1 MKPVKPMRPM
11 KTLSFWQW
19 LLAVS
24 LALNMGIGVALVR
37 HQWQP
42 VPAATAAL
50 PVLNLPDYLDLSGA
64 QRQRWQQLE
73 WPFLQDLSANWGQI
87 RQHREALVRHIFAA
101 TPDRSAI
108 DAEQARIA
116 ALQDAQQQRVI
127 AQLLSERALLNDG
140 QRAQLMALLLQRY
153 AQEATQEEQLHRD

>member
-1 MKPVKPMRPM
+1 M
-11 KTLSFWQW
+11 
-19 LLAVS
+19 
-24 LALNMGIGVALVR
+24 
-37 HQWQP
+37 
-42 VPAATAAL
+42 
-50 PVLNLPDYLDLSGA
+50 
-64 QRQRWQQLE
+64 
-73 WPFLQDLSANWGQI
+73 
-87 RQHREALVRHIFAA
+87 RHIFAA